1 MNEFIKPKVTRENL
15 NSFDV
20 HAPEIFEYLVELAQ
34 NKEPMT
40 DAEVIIL
47 SFLAESN
54 PDVKAHIDE
63 LGGVCVPSLS
73 DKTFS
78 PEFTAAMEIYKSM
91 LDENGEE
98 NSDEARLQFQRA
110 MLLAPEWFKEEAH
123 QMACEMGLLPEPTE
137 CLADG
142 TPVFTAEQVAKN
154 LGVPVEEVLKGIK
167 ELEKLQEEEG
177 LSGSN
182 AYLVDASEVH
192 KIQ

>member
-20 HAPEIFEYLVELAQ
+20 RGPEIFEYLVELAQ

-47 SFLAESN
+47 SYLAEAN
-54 PDVKAHIDE
+54 PNVKAHIDE

-73 DKTFS
+73 DKSFS
-78 PEFTAAMEIYKSM
+78 PEFTAAMEKYKSM
-91 LDENGEE
+91 LDENGGEE
-98 NSDEARLQFQRA
+98 TEESRLQFQKA
-110 MLLAPEWFKEEAH
+110 MLLAPDWFMGEAH
-123 QMACEMGLLPEPTE
+123 QMAREMGLLPEPTE

-142 TPVFTAEQVAKN
+142 TPVFTAEQIAAN
-154 LGVPVEEVLKGIK
+154 LGVPVEEVLKHLD
-167 ELEKLQEEEG
+167 ELKKLQEEEG

-182 AYLVDASEVH
+182 AYLIDASEVH
-192 KIQ
+192 KI

>member
-20 HAPEIFEYLVELAQ
+20 RGPEIFEYLVELAE
-34 NKEPMT
+34 NKKPMT

-47 SFLAESN
+47 SFLTEAN

-63 LGGVCVPSLS
+63 LGGVCIPSLS
-73 DKTFS
+73 NKTFS
-78 PEFTAAMEIYKSM
+78 PEFTEAMEIYTSM
-91 LDENGEE
+91 LDANGGEE
-98 NSDEARLQFQRA
+98 TEEASAQFYKA
-110 MLLAPEWFKEEAH
+110 MLLAPKWFQEEMYEKAH
-123 QMACEMGLLPEPTE
+123 EFGLIPEPTE

-142 TPVFTAEQVAKN
+142 TPVFTAEQIAAN
-154 LGVPVEEVLKGIK
+154 LGVPVEEVLKHMD
-167 ELEKLQEEEG
+167 ELKKLQEEEG

>member
-20 HAPEIFEYLVELAQ
+20 RGPEIFEYLVELAE
-34 NKEPMT
+34 NKKPMT

-47 SFLAESN
+47 SFLTEAN

-63 LGGVCVPSLS
+63 LGGVCIPSLS
-73 DKTFS
+73 NKTFS
-78 PEFTAAMEIYKSM
+78 PEFTEAMEIYTSM
-91 LDENGEE
+91 LDANGGEE
-98 NSDEARLQFQRA
+98 TEEASAQFYKA
-110 MLLAPEWFKEEAH
+110 MLLAPKWFQEEMYEKAH
-123 QMACEMGLLPEPTE
+123 EFGLIPEPTE

-142 TPVFTAEQVAKN
+142 TPVFTAEQIAAN
-154 LGVPVEEVLKGIK
+154 LGVPVEEILKHMD
-167 ELEKLQEEEG
+167 ELKKLQEEEG